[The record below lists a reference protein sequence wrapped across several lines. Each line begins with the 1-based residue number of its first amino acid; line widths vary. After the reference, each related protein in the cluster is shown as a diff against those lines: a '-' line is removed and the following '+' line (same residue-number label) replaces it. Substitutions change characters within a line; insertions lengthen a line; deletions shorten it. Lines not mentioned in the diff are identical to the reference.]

1 MRSLRF
7 AVRGAAVAAGS
18 LLVLL
23 PALAADPYVA
33 GTKADPQVRNAMF
46 LDADGRYFSAI
57 VELLSGSRGKDPARM
72 PADFQWRLAESYLSF
87 GMRDEAE
94 AIYRNL
100 ASSSPDSLLLSRA
113 RLRLAEFDY
122 QRGYLAESRAT
133 LLRLRE
139 KLPKTLT
146 EDWQDLYTRVL
157 MADGRYSEAA
167 AVLTAEDNARKLS
180 EYTRYNLGVALIN
193 DGRAAQGLTIL
204 DKVGRLRAETSE
216 DLALRD
222 RANLTLGY
230 YFLQNKQGGTAKPIF
245 ARIRLEGPFSNRALL
260 GMGWSE
266 LAPTG
271 ERTRRVEV
279 GDQTKEEN
287 PFSNFST
294 LGVLLRPGFLEDDV
308 FTRANLRSFRLSKAG
323 KQEEEALR
331 KALVPWVEL
340 ISRDP
345 MDPAVQ
351 EAWLAIPFTLDR
363 LGAHTQALK
372 FYERAIEE
380 LEKGRTRMGVAMD
393 SIRKGRMVETI
404 VRRDIDSET
413 GWEWKLKDLPDA
425 PETYFLQSL
434 LAEHRFQEAL
444 KNYRDVR
451 MLSRNVDAW
460 RGRLDAVN
468 QAWTST
474 EREPAVI
481 PDLIAR
487 ARQDREPPFPG
498 LKIQLRAEERL
509 SAPGAYGAKLS
520 AAPPPV
526 APLAVSGAPQGGF
539 NGPYERAQ
547 GLQSRLAKL
556 REIAG
561 QLGDQQNEL
570 LQEIA
575 VKELQGQQRQI
586 EKYLVEARFALA
598 RLYDR
603 AQKGELNNEQ
613 P

>member
-1 MRSLRF
+1 MKSPRKILRGGLAAA
-7 AVRGAAVAAGS
+7 AVLAAGAAAA
-18 LLVLL
+18 
-23 PALAADPYVA
+23 AEPYVA
-33 GTKADPQVRNAMF
+33 GTRSDPLVRSAMF
-46 LDADGRYFSAI
+46 LDADGRYFSAL

-100 ASSSPDSLLLSRA
+100 ATGTPDPLVLAKA
-113 RLRLAEFDY
+113 RLKLAEFDY
-122 QRGYLAESRAT
+122 QRGYNAEARAT
-133 LLRLRE
+133 LLRMKE
-139 KLPKTLT
+139 KLPKTLV

-157 MADGRYSEAA
+157 MAEGRYSEAA
-167 AVLTAEDNARKLS
+167 EALTAEDNAGRLS

-193 DGRAAQGLTIL
+193 DGRATQGVTIL
-204 DKVGRLRAETSE
+204 DKVGRMRPVTAE

-230 YFLQNKQGGTAKPIF
+230 WFLQNKQGGTAKPVF
-245 ARIRLEGPFSNRALL
+245 SRIRLEGPFSNRALL
-260 GMGWSE
+260 GLGWAE

-271 ERTRRVEV
+271 EKTRRVEV
-279 GDQTKEEN
+279 GDQTKEES

-294 LGVLLRPGFLEDDV
+294 LGVLLRPGFLEDDI
-308 FTRANLRSFRLSKAG
+308 FTRANLRNFRLSKAQ
-323 KQEEEALR
+323 KDEEEALR

-372 FYERAIEE
+372 FYEQAIGE
-380 LEKGRTRMGVAMD
+380 LEKGRKRMDVAMD

-404 VRRDIDSET
+404 VRRDIDSEA

-444 KNYRDVR
+444 KNYRDMR
-451 MLSRNVDAW
+451 MLSRNIDAW
-460 RGRLDAVN
+460 RGRIDLADKS
-468 QAWTST
+468 WTSV

-481 PDLIAR
+481 PELLSR
-487 ARQDREPPFPG
+487 AKQDSDNPFAG
-498 LKIQLRAEERL
+498 LKIQLRAETRL
-509 SAPGAYGAKLS
+509 SAPGAYSGKL
-520 AAPPPV
+520 AAPAPAA
-526 APLAVSGAPQGGF
+526 APLAVSTAPAGGF

-547 GLQSRLAKL
+547 GLKKRMDTLRSLA
-556 REIAG
+556 EQIGTEQDA
-561 QLGDQQNEL
+561 L
-570 LQEIA
+570 LKAIA
-575 VKELQGQQRQI
+575 VRELAGQQRQI
-586 EKYLVEARFALA
+586 EKYLIEARFALA

-603 AQKGELNNEQ
+603 AQKGELDK
-613 P
+613 

>member
-1 MRSLRF
+1 VKSPRKLLCGGLAAA
-7 AVRGAAVAAGS
+7 AVLAAGAAGAAE
-18 LLVLL
+18 
-23 PALAADPYVA
+23 PYVA
-33 GTKADPQVRNAMF
+33 GTRTDPLVRSAMF
-46 LDADGRYFSAI
+46 LDADGRYFSAL

-100 ASSSPDSLLLSRA
+100 ATGTPDPLVLAKA
-113 RLRLAEFDY
+113 RLKLAEFDY
-122 QRGYLAESRAT
+122 QRGYNAEARAT
-133 LLRLRE
+133 LLRMKE
-139 KLPKTLT
+139 KLPKTLV

-157 MADGRYSEAA
+157 MAEGRYSEAA
-167 AVLTAEDNARKLS
+167 EALTAEDNAGKLS

-193 DGRAAQGLTIL
+193 DGRAAQGVTIL
-204 DKVGRLRAETSE
+204 DKVGRMRPVTAE

-230 YFLQNKQGGTAKPIF
+230 WFLQNKQGGTAKPVF
-245 ARIRLEGPFSNRALL
+245 SRIRLEGPFSNRALL
-260 GMGWSE
+260 GLGWAE

-271 ERTRRVEV
+271 EKTRRVEV
-279 GDQTKEEN
+279 GDQTKEES

-294 LGVLLRPGFLEDDV
+294 LGVLLRPGFLEDDI
-308 FTRANLRSFRLSKAG
+308 FTRANLRNFRLSKAR
-323 KQEEEALR
+323 KDEEEALR

-372 FYERAIEE
+372 FYEQAIGE
-380 LEKGRTRMGVAMD
+380 LEKGRKRMDVAMD

-404 VRRDIDSET
+404 VRRDIDSEA

-444 KNYRDVR
+444 KNYRDMR
-451 MLSRNVDAW
+451 MLSRNIDAW
-460 RGRLDAVN
+460 RGRIDLADKS
-468 QAWTST
+468 WTSV

-481 PDLIAR
+481 PELLSR
-487 ARQDREPPFPG
+487 AKQDSDNPFAG
-498 LKIQLRAEERL
+498 LKIQLRAETKL
-509 SAPGAYGAKLS
+509 SAPGAYSGKL
-520 AAPPPV
+520 AAPAPATA
-526 APLAVSGAPQGGF
+526 APLAVAATPAGGF

-547 GLQSRLAKL
+547 GLKKRMDTLRGLA
-556 REIAG
+556 EQISTEQDA
-561 QLGDQQNEL
+561 L
-570 LQEIA
+570 LKAIA
-575 VKELQGQQRQI
+575 VRELAGQQRQI
-586 EKYLVEARFALA
+586 EKYLIEARFALA

-603 AQKGELNNEQ
+603 AQKGELDK
-613 P
+613 